1 MTARGSTAWCS
12 TTSSSATTSEFLQE
26 CNRDRPDSDGR
37 PRRDDEEVAG
47 WARDRGLPYY
57 DDQVHFPD
65 VRIEY
70 DDRDG
75 RSRTEDIEVVT
86 PHYRGSH
93 GASATRSGFTCYYL
107 AGVRGSGGRGGGATP
122 NSRRWEDF
130 L

>member
-1 MTARGSTAWCS
+1 MQSRPARQRRTA
-12 TTSSSATTSEFLQE
+12 
-26 CNRDRPDSDGR
+26 
-37 PRRDDEEVAG
+37 RRDDEEVAG
-47 WARDRGLPYY
+47 WARDRGLPYLTI
-57 DDQVHFPD
+57 
-65 VRIEY
+65 RCISRMCGIEY